1 MIDHLANTKQL
12 NNPTMNT
19 KIPTKLLSLVAAAS
33 LAASASFAQDNAV
46 TSDVVGYVTTTIT
59 SGYNAIG
66 STFVK
71 EAAFSGT
78 ISSATANTLTLSA
91 NPSLDTGSN
100 TYYLEVTSV
109 PSGSTADIVG
119 ERIDVAS
126 VTDNVVTLNT
136 TASHNTIEDV
146 SAFPANT
153 SVVIRAHFTVGDLN
167 TLLGDNVNSDDQ
179 FTASGSDQILFFEN
193 GAFRSHIEYQGVWYQ
208 NFGSFSVVTN
218 KIIAPG
224 SGFFY
229 YRNPTAGTASE
240 VNISF
245 TGTVRSND
253 FAQKLNTGYQ
263 FVSTGYPIAAS
274 PSELQLNDN
283 LEASDGF
290 AVSESDLILT
300 WDKSTQAFRVH
311 LLYNNAG
318 TNEWYQNYGSFS
330 KVDSTDLIDDDSAA
344 LILVRNTAQV
354 LEIPRLY

>member
-1 MIDHLANTKQL
+1 
-12 NNPTMNT
+12 MNT

-167 TLLGDNVNSDDQ
+167 TLLGDKVNSDDQ
-179 FTASGSDQILFFEN
+179 FTASGSDQILFFTN
-193 GAFRSHIEYQGVWYQ
+193 GAFRSHIEYDGVWYE
-208 NFGSFSVVTN
+208 NFGDNNDVTD

-224 SGFFY
+224 AGFFY
-229 YRNPTAGTASE
+229 FRNPTAGTPSDVVLTFA
-240 VNISF
+240 
-245 TGTVRSND
+245 GTVRNNN
-253 FAQKLNTGYQ
+253 FVQELNTGYQ
-263 FVSTGYPIAAS
+263 FVSTGYPVAAS

-283 LEASDGF
+283 LEASANF
-290 AVSESDLILT
+290 VASESDLILT
-300 WDKSTQAFRVH
+300 WDKAAQAFRTH
-311 LLYNNAG
+311 LLYTDGSSNV
-318 TNEWYQNYGSFS
+318 WYQNFGDNNV
-330 KVDSTDLIDDDSAA
+330 VDSSDLVSDDGAV
-344 LILVRNTAQV
+344 LVLVRNTAQV
-354 LEIPRLY
+354 LEIPRPY